1 MTSVS
6 KVKFLILLLLLSVTC
21 RAEFVP
27 ADRAAI
33 VASNFLHSNDIT
45 SNFVSKRMSLYDHDE
60 SNITKANDK
69 APAHYIFQGED
80 GKGFVIVAA
89 DDACQP
95 ILGYSYD
102 GTLSVDG
109 LPDNMKYWLEWV
121 DDQINYARDNNLE
134 PSKEVKKQW
143 AFTKAG
149 NGGKVLETAKWDQ
162 GSPYNEKCPMDG
174 DNHSLTGCVATA
186 TAIVMRYHKWP
197 QEGKGKTDSY
207 YTKTRNLHVP
217 AMELDHSYNWDRMP
231 LNYSESNKSLFRQVA
246 VLMAEIG
253 AAFKADYTASST
265 SASYDLNVLYRNFGY
280 SPSMRSISRS
290 NYNNSDWTS
299 MLKRQIDANLPVLY
313 RGEGKNNEG
322 HAFVIDGYQSDY
334 FFHINWGWGGESNG
348 NFSLGSLVP
357 NSTWTFT
364 DDQWAIV
371 DMRPASQTDKIK
383 LSFKDSGIWSYTQKF
398 RKGVS
403 FGLGVSI
410 GNDNMVNFS
419 GDIMLA
425 VTDRNGKIKQ
435 VLKEYPN
442 SGSWGLYTYERSL
455 TINEEIKVGD
465 RIRAFYREDE
475 ETEWSLITSDSYDI
489 PWEILIAEEY
499 YLHEIT
505 SFSYNNDLKEIE
517 LITKEYA
524 VVRLYDPEDTEVTE
538 LVDRDDTYAC
548 IHTDKLVEGQYK
560 IVISTESDSM
570 ELLFSII
577 Y

>member
-1 MTSVS
+1 M
-6 KVKFLILLLLLSVTC
+6 
-21 RAEFVP
+21 
-27 ADRAAI
+27 
-33 VASNFLHSNDIT
+33 
-45 SNFVSKRMSLYDHDE
+45 
-60 SNITKANDK
+60 
-69 APAHYIFQGED
+69 
-80 GKGFVIVAA
+80 
-89 DDACQP
+89 
-95 ILGYSYD
+95 
-102 GTLSVDG
+102 
-109 LPDNMKYWLEWV
+109 
-121 DDQINYARDNNLE
+121 
-134 PSKEVKKQW
+134 
-143 AFTKAG
+143 
-149 NGGKVLETAKWDQ
+149 
-162 GSPYNEKCPMDG
+162 
-174 DNHSLTGCVATA
+174 
-186 TAIVMRYHKWP
+186 
-197 QEGKGKTDSY
+197 
-207 YTKTRNLHVP
+207 
-217 AMELDHSYNWDRMP
+217 
-231 LNYSESNKSLFRQVA
+231 
-246 VLMAEIG
+246 
-253 AAFKADYTASST
+253 
-265 SASYDLNVLYRNFGY
+265 
-280 SPSMRSISRS
+280 
-290 NYNNSDWTS
+290 
-299 MLKRQIDANLPVLY
+299 
-313 RGEGKNNEG
+313 
-322 HAFVIDGYQSDY
+322 
-334 FFHINWGWGGESNG
+334 
-348 NFSLGSLVP
+348 
-357 NSTWTFT
+357 
-364 DDQWAIV
+364 

-410 GNDNMVNFS
+410 GNDNMVKFS

-465 RIRAFYREDE
+465 RIRAFYKEDE